1 MSLFRDD
8 VTTRSP
14 YIQSHRALAL
24 RALDARLATAPT
36 SSSAAQDA
44 AAPLK
49 GTAEASAVDV
59 SVGDAV
65 GAADLKA
72 EPVAFKE
79 GGAAAKE

>member
-1 MSLFRDD
+1 VSLFRDG
-8 VTTRSP
+8 VTKRSP
-14 YIQSHRALAL
+14 YIRPRRALAL

-36 SSSAAQDA
+36 SSLAAQDA

-49 GTAEASAVDV
+49 ETAEASAVDV

-65 GAADLKA
+65 GVADLKA
-72 EPVAFKE
+72 EPAAFKE